1 MPVTTVSS
9 RDLNQ
14 DVGRAKKAALQGPVI
29 ITDRGRPSH
38 VLLSYAEYRRLLGE
52 GSELLAALAMPGLSG
67 IAFDPPQA
75 PVGLRVPD
83 LD

>member
-1 MPVTTVSS
+1 MTVTTVSS

-14 DVGRAKKAALQGPVI
+14 DLGRAKRAALQGPVV

-38 VLLSYAEYRRLLGE
+38 VLLSYADYRRLLGE
-52 GSELLAALAMPGLSG
+52 GSALITMLAMPGLSA
-67 IAFDPPQA
+67 IPLDPSPMS
-75 PVGLRVPD
+75 VGLRLPD

>member
-1 MPVTTVSS
+1 MTVTTVSS

-14 DVGRAKKAALQGPVI
+14 DLGRAKKAALQGPVV

-38 VLLSYAEYRRLLGE
+38 VLLSYAAYRRLLGE
-52 GSELLAALAMPGLSG
+52 GSDLLAALAMPGLSG
-67 IAFDPPQA
+67 IAFDPPPA